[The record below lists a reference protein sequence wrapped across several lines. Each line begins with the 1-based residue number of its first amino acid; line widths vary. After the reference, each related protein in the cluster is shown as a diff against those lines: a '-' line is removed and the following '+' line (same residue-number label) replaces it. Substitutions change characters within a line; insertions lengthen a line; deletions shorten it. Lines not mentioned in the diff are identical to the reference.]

1 MVPCKNF
8 VVGNSDI
15 RLTHK
20 VPGMVSYLGS
30 HFSELKLKIIVL
42 AAESGE
48 RREEEEGR
56 LGAATASR
64 ALCQVW
70 TVLGGRDRRR
80 RP

>member
-1 MVPCKNF
+1 MAHFTRLKIKNF
-8 VVGNSDI
+8 
-15 RLTHK
+15 
-20 VPGMVSYLGS
+20 
-30 HFSELKLKIIVL
+30 VL

-64 ALCQVW
+64 ALCQVR